1 MDIPYYP
8 GCTLNTKGKGFDNS
22 ARASA
27 RELGLELVELAEWN
41 CCGATFPLLVD
52 NMLDLAGPARVLIS
66 ARQAGPR
73 LAVACSTC
81 YNVLKRTNRVIR
93 DNEDSREK
101 LNFFLEAD
109 YSGDL
114 EVLDLLQVLRDEI
127 GFDKVK
133 EAVKKPLA
141 GLKVAAYYGC
151 LVLRPPAEVAYE
163 DPENPRALDDLITA
177 LGAEA
182 VDYSHKGECCG
193 AYLAIKSAEVTA
205 EMSFTIL
212 ASARRSG
219 AELVVTNCPLCQFNL
234 DRMQK
239 AMGTSHAGFQP
250 IPILY
255 FTQLLGIALGLDSE
269 GFELDRHYV
278 DPRPLLE
285 GANLAEVEECDGE
298 REGSK

>member
-1 MDIPYYP
+1 
-8 GCTLNTKGKGFDNS
+8 
-22 ARASA
+22 
-27 RELGLELVELAEWN
+27 
-41 CCGATFPLLVD
+41 
-52 NMLDLAGPARVLIS
+52 
-66 ARQAGPR
+66 
-73 LAVACSTC
+73 
-81 YNVLKRTNRVIR
+81 VLKRTNKVIR
-93 DNEDSREK
+93 ENEDSREK

-127 GFDKVK
+127 GFDRVK
-133 EAVKKPLA
+133 EAVKKPLS

-151 LVLRPPAEVAYE
+151 MVLRPPAEVAYD

-212 ASARRSG
+212 ASAWQNG

-234 DRMQK
+234 DRVQK
-239 AMGTSHAGFQP
+239 AMGSRHTGFQP
-250 IPILY
+250 LPILY

-278 DPRPLLE
+278 DPRPLL
-285 GANLAEVEECDGE
+285 AEWTGD
-298 REGSK
+298 S

>member
-1 MDIPYYP
+1 MEIPYYP

-27 RELGLELVELAEWN
+27 KELGLELVELAEWN

-52 NMLDLAGPARVLIS
+52 NMLDLAGPAKVLIN
-66 ARQAGPR
+66 ARQAGQR

-81 YNVLKRTNRVIR
+81 YNVLKRTNKVIR
-93 DNEDSREK
+93 ENEDSREK

-114 EVLDLLQVLRDEI
+114 EVLDLLQIVRDEI

-151 LVLRPPAEVAYE
+151 MVLRPPGEVAYD
-163 DPENPRALDDLITA
+163 DPEHPHALDDLMTA

-193 AYLAIKSAEVTA
+193 AYLAVKSVDVTA

-212 ASARRSG
+212 DSAQRSG

-239 AMGTSHAGFQP
+239 AMGSRHAGFQP

-255 FTQLLGIALGLDSE
+255 FTQLLGIALGLDSDD
-269 GFELDRHYV
+269 FELGKHYV

-285 GANLAEVEECDGE
+285 
-298 REGSK
+298 SKGLI

>member
-1 MDIPYYP
+1 MEIPYYP

-27 RELGLELVELAEWN
+27 RALGLELVELEEWN

-52 NMLDLAGPARVLIS
+52 NMLDLAGPAQVLIS
-66 ARQAGPR
+66 ARQAGQR

-81 YNVLKRTNRVIR
+81 YNVLKRTNKVIR
-93 DNEDSREK
+93 ENEDSREK

-109 YSGDL
+109 YTGDL
-114 EVLDLLQVLRDEI
+114 EVLDLLQIVRDEI

-133 EAVKKPLA
+133 EAVKKPLS

-151 LVLRPPAEVAYE
+151 MVLRPPDEVAYD
-163 DPENPRALDDLITA
+163 DPENPRVLDDLMTA

-182 VDYSHKGECCG
+182 VDYSHRGECCG
-193 AYLAIKSAEVTA
+193 AYLAVKSAEVTG
-205 EMSFTIL
+205 EMSYTIL
-212 ASARRSG
+212 SSAQRSG

-234 DRMQK
+234 DRRQK
-239 AMGTSHAGFQP
+239 AMGSQHAGFQP
-250 IPILY
+250 IPVLY

-269 GFELDRHYV
+269 SFELDRHYV
-278 DPRPLLE
+278 DPRPV
-285 GANLAEVEECDGE
+285 LAKWLDGE
-298 REGSK
+298 ILSG

>member
-1 MDIPYYP
+1 MEIPYYP

-52 NMLDLAGPARVLIS
+52 NMLDLAGPAQVLIS
-66 ARQAGPR
+66 ARQAGER

-81 YNVLKRTNRVIR
+81 YNVLRRTNKVIR
-93 DNEDSREK
+93 EDEDSREK

-114 EVLDLLQVLRDEI
+114 EVLDLLQIVRDEI

-133 EAVKKPLA
+133 EAVTKPLA

-151 LVLRPPAEVAYE
+151 MILRPPAEVAYD
-163 DPENPRALDDLITA
+163 DPENPRVLDNLMTA

-182 VDYSHKGECCG
+182 VDYSHRGECCG
-193 AYLAIKSAEVTA
+193 AYLAVKSAEVTA
-205 EMSFTIL
+205 EMSYTIL
-212 ASARRSG
+212 SSAQRSG

-234 DRMQK
+234 DRRQK
-239 AMGTSHAGFQP
+239 AMGTRHAGFQP
-250 IPILY
+250 IPVLY
-255 FTQLLGIALGLDSE
+255 FTQLLGIALGLDSS

-278 DPRPLLE
+278 DPRPVL
-285 GANLAEVEECDGE
+285 ANYLNGPV
-298 REGSK
+298 

>member
-1 MDIPYYP
+1 MEIPYYP
-8 GCTLNTKGKGFDNS
+8 GCTLNTKAKGFDNS

-27 RELGLELVELAEWN
+27 RELGLELVELEEWN

-52 NMLDLAGPARVLIS
+52 NMLDLAGPAQVLIS
-66 ARQAGPR
+66 ARQAGQR

-93 DNEDSREK
+93 EDEDSREK

-109 YSGDL
+109 YGGDL
-114 EVLDLLQVLRDEI
+114 EVLDLLQILRDEI
-127 GFDKVK
+127 GFDNVK
-133 EAVKKPLA
+133 EAVKKPLS

-151 LVLRPPAEVAYE
+151 MVLRPPAEVAYD
-163 DPENPRALDDLITA
+163 DPENPHALDDLITA

-182 VDYSHKGECCG
+182 VDYSHQGECCG
-193 AYLAIKSAEVTA
+193 AYLAVKSAEVTA

-212 ASARRSG
+212 ASAQRSG
-219 AELVVTNCPLCQFNL
+219 AELVVANCPLCQFNL

-239 AMGTSHAGFQP
+239 TMGSRHTGFQP
-250 IPILY
+250 IPVLY

-278 DPRPLLE
+278 DPRSLLE
-285 GANLAEVEECDGE
+285 GANLI
-298 REGSK
+298 

>member
-1 MDIPYYP
+1 MEIPYYP
-8 GCTLNTKGKGFDNS
+8 GCTLNTKAKGFDNS

-27 RELGLELVELAEWN
+27 RELGLELVELETWN

-52 NMLDLAGPARVLIS
+52 NMLDLAGPAQVLIS
-66 ARQAGPR
+66 ARQEGER

-81 YNVLKRTNRVIR
+81 YNVLRRTNRVIR
-93 DNEDSREK
+93 EDEDSREK

-114 EVLDLLQVLRDEI
+114 EVLDLLQIVRDEI

-133 EAVKKPLA
+133 EAVEKPLSE
-141 GLKVAAYYGC
+141 LKVAAYYGRM
-151 LVLRPPAEVAYE
+151 VLRPPAEVAYD
-163 DPENPRALDDLITA
+163 DPENPRALDDLMTA

-182 VDYSHKGECCG
+182 VDYSHRGECCG
-193 AYLAIKSAEVTA
+193 AYLAIKSVEVTA

-212 ASARRSG
+212 ASAQRSG

-239 AMGTSHAGFQP
+239 AMGSRHAGFQA
-250 IPILY
+250 IPVLY

-269 GFELDRHYV
+269 SFELDRHYV
-278 DPRPLLE
+278 EPRP
-285 GANLAEVEECDGE
+285 GLAKWSDD
-298 REGSK
+298 S

>member
-1 MDIPYYP
+1 MKMPYYP

-22 ARASA
+22 VRASTRA
-27 RELGLELVELAEWN
+27 LGLELVELEEWN

-52 NMLDLAGPARVLIS
+52 NMLDLAGPAQVLVS
-66 ARQAGPR
+66 ARREGQR

-81 YNVLKRTNRVIR
+81 YNVLKRTNKVIR
-93 DNEDSREK
+93 EDEDSREK

-114 EVLDLLQVLRDEI
+114 QVLDLLQVLRDEV
-127 GFDKVK
+127 GFDKIK
-133 EAVKKPLA
+133 EAVKKPLS

-151 LVLRPPAEVAYE
+151 MVLRPPGEVAYD

-177 LGAEA
+177 LGAET

-193 AYLAIKSAEVTA
+193 AYLAVKSAEVTA

-212 ASARRSG
+212 DSAQRSG
-219 AELVVTNCPLCQFNL
+219 AELVITNCPLCQFNL

-239 AMGTSHAGFQP
+239 AMGSRHSGFQS

-255 FTQLLGIALGLDSE
+255 FTQLMGIALGLDSSD
-269 GFELDRHYV
+269 FELERHYV

-285 GANLAEVEECDGE
+285 GANLI
-298 REGSK
+298 

>member
-1 MDIPYYP
+1 MYQYLGDKMEIPYYP

-22 ARASA
+22 ARAST
-27 RELGLELVELAEWN
+27 RELGLELVELEEWN

-52 NMLDLAGPARVLIS
+52 NMLDLAGPARVLVS
-66 ARQAGPR
+66 ARQEGER

-81 YNVLKRTNRVIR
+81 YNVLRRTNKVIR
-93 DNEDSREK
+93 EDEDSREK

-114 EVLDLLQVLRDEI
+114 KVLDLLQILRDDI
-127 GFDKVK
+127 GFDKIK
-133 EAVKKPLA
+133 EALKKPLS

-151 LVLRPPAEVAYE
+151 MVLRPPAEVAYE

-182 VDYSHKGECCG
+182 VDYSHRGECCG
-193 AYLAIKSAEVTA
+193 AYLAVKSAEVTA
-205 EMSFTIL
+205 EMSYTIL
-212 ASARRSG
+212 SSAQRSG

-239 AMGTSHAGFQP
+239 AMGSRHAGFQP

-278 DPRPLLE
+278 DPRPLLK
-285 GANLAEVEECDGE
+285 
-298 REGSK
+298 SKELI

>member
-1 MDIPYYP
+1 MEIPYYP
-8 GCTLNTKGKGFDNS
+8 GCSLNTKAKGFDNS

-27 RELGLELVELAEWN
+27 RALDLELVELEEWN

-52 NMLDLAGPARVLIS
+52 NMLDLAGPAQVLIS
-66 ARQAGPR
+66 ARQAGQR

-93 DNEDSREK
+93 EDEDSREK

-114 EVLDLLQVLRDEI
+114 EVLDLLQIVRDEI

-133 EAVKKPLA
+133 EAVKKPLS

-151 LVLRPPAEVAYE
+151 MVLRPPAEVAYD
-163 DPENPRALDDLITA
+163 DPEHPRALDDLMTA

-182 VDYSHKGECCG
+182 VDYSHRGECCG
-193 AYLAIKSAEVTA
+193 AYLAVKSVEVTS

-212 ASARRSG
+212 ASAQRSG

-239 AMGTSHAGFQP
+239 AMGSRHAGFQA
-250 IPILY
+250 IPVLY
-255 FTQLLGIALGLDSE
+255 FTQLLGLALDLDSE

-285 GANLAEVEECDGE
+285 GANLI
-298 REGSK
+298 

>member
-1 MDIPYYP
+1 V
-8 GCTLNTKGKGFDNS
+8 LVS
-22 ARASA
+22 AR
-27 RELGLELVELAEWN
+27 REGK
-41 CCGATFPLLVD
+41 
-52 NMLDLAGPARVLIS
+52 
-66 ARQAGPR
+66 R

-81 YNVLKRTNRVIR
+81 YNVLKRTNRVLR
-93 DNEDSREK
+93 EDEDSREK

-114 EVLDLLQVLRDEI
+114 EVLDLLQILRDDI
-127 GFDKVK
+127 GFDRIK
-133 EAVKKPLA
+133 EAVKKPLS

-151 LVLRPPAEVAYE
+151 MVLRPPGEVAYEE
-163 DPENPRALDDLITA
+163 DPENPRALDDLMIA

-182 VDYSHKGECCG
+182 VDYSHRGECCG
-193 AYLAIKSAEVTA
+193 AYLAVKSVDVTA

-212 ASARRSG
+212 DSAQRSG

-239 AMGTSHAGFQP
+239 AMGGRHSGFRP

-285 GANLAEVEECDGE
+285 GKGLI
-298 REGSK
+298 

>member
-1 MDIPYYP
+1 MEIPYYP
-8 GCTLNTKGKGFDNS
+8 GCTLNTKAKGFDNS

-27 RELGLELVELAEWN
+27 RELGLELVELEEWN

-52 NMLDLAGPARVLIS
+52 NMLDLAGPAQVLIS
-66 ARQAGPR
+66 ARQAGQR

-93 DNEDSREK
+93 EDEDSREK

-109 YSGDL
+109 YGGDL
-114 EVLDLLQVLRDEI
+114 EVLDLLQILRDEI
-127 GFDKVK
+127 GFDNVK
-133 EAVKKPLA
+133 EAVKKPLS

-151 LVLRPPAEVAYE
+151 MVLRPPAEVAYD
-163 DPENPRALDDLITA
+163 DPENPHALDDLITA

-182 VDYSHKGECCG
+182 VDYSHQGECCG
-193 AYLAIKSAEVTA
+193 AYLAVKSAEVTA

-212 ASARRSG
+212 ASAQRSG
-219 AELVVTNCPLCQFNL
+219 AELVVANCPLCQFNL

-239 AMGTSHAGFQP
+239 TMGSRHTGFQP
-250 IPILY
+250 IPVLY

-278 DPRPLLE
+278 GPRSLLE
-285 GANLAEVEECDGE
+285 GANLI
-298 REGSK
+298 

>member
-1 MDIPYYP
+1 MEIPYYP
-8 GCTLNTKGKGFDNS
+8 GCTLNTKAKGFDNS

-27 RELGLELVELAEWN
+27 RELGLELVELEEWN

-52 NMLDLAGPARVLIS
+52 NMLDLAGPAQVLIS
-66 ARQAGPR
+66 ARQAGQR

-93 DNEDSREK
+93 EDEDSREK

-109 YSGDL
+109 YGGDL
-114 EVLDLLQVLRDEI
+114 EVLDLLQILRDEI
-127 GFDKVK
+127 GFDNVK
-133 EAVKKPLA
+133 EAVKRPLS

-151 LVLRPPAEVAYE
+151 MVLRPPAEVAYD
-163 DPENPRALDDLITA
+163 DPENPHALDDLITA

-182 VDYSHKGECCG
+182 VDYSHQGECCG
-193 AYLAIKSAEVTA
+193 AYLAVKSAEVTA

-212 ASARRSG
+212 ALAQRSG
-219 AELVVTNCPLCQFNL
+219 AELMVANCPLCQFNL

-239 AMGTSHAGFQP
+239 TMGSRHTGFQP
-250 IPILY
+250 IPVLY

-278 DPRPLLE
+278 DPRSLLE
-285 GANLAEVEECDGE
+285 GANLI
-298 REGSK
+298 

>member
-1 MDIPYYP
+1 MRIPYYP
-8 GCTLNTKGKGFDNS
+8 GCSLNTKAKGFDNS

-27 RELGLELVELAEWN
+27 RELGLELVELEEWN

-52 NMLDLAGPARVLIS
+52 NMLDLAGPAQVLIS
-66 ARQAGPR
+66 ARQEGER

-81 YNVLKRTNRVIR
+81 YNVLRRTNRVIR
-93 DNEDSREK
+93 EDEDSREK

-114 EVLDLLQVLRDEI
+114 EVLDLLQILRDDI

-133 EAVKKPLA
+133 EAVKKPLS

-151 LVLRPPAEVAYE
+151 MVLRPPAEVAYE
-163 DPENPRALDDLITA
+163 KDPENPRALDDLMIA

-193 AYLAIKSAEVTA
+193 AYLAVKSVEVTA
-205 EMSFTIL
+205 EMSYSIL
-212 ASARRSG
+212 ASAQQNG

-239 AMGTSHAGFQP
+239 TMGSRHAGFQP

-285 GANLAEVEECDGE
+285 GANLI
-298 REGSK
+298 

>member
-1 MDIPYYP
+1 MEIPYYP
-8 GCTLNTKGKGFDNS
+8 GCTLNTKAKGFDNS

-27 RELGLELVELAEWN
+27 REVGLELVELEEWN

-52 NMLDLAGPARVLIS
+52 NLLDLAGPAQVLVS
-66 ARQAGPR
+66 ARREGER

-81 YNVLKRTNRVIR
+81 YNVLKRTNKVIR
-93 DNEDSREK
+93 ENEDSREK

-127 GFDKVK
+127 GFDKIK
-133 EAVKKPLA
+133 EAVKKPLSE
-141 GLKVAAYYGC
+141 LKVAAYYGC
-151 LVLRPPAEVAYE
+151 MVLRPPDEVAYE
-163 DPENPRALDDLITA
+163 KDPENPRALDDLITA

-193 AYLAIKSAEVTA
+193 AYLAVKSIDVTA
-205 EMSFTIL
+205 EMSFAIL
-212 ASARRSG
+212 DSAQRG
-219 AELVVTNCPLCQFNL
+219 DADLVVTNCPLCQFNL

-239 AMGTSHAGFQP
+239 AMGSRHAGFQP

-255 FTQLLGIALGLDSE
+255 FTQLMGIALGLDSE
-269 GFELDRHYV
+269 SFELDRHYV

-285 GANLAEVEECDGE
+285 
-298 REGSK
+298 SKGLI

>member
-1 MDIPYYP
+1 MDILYYP
-8 GCTLNTKGKGFDNS
+8 GCTLNTKGKGFDYS

-27 RELGLELVELAEWN
+27 RALGLELVELETWN

-66 ARQAGPR
+66 ARQAGQR

-81 YNVLKRTNRVIR
+81 YNVLKRTNRVFR
-93 DNEDSREK
+93 DDGDSREK

-114 EVLDLLQVLRDEI
+114 EVLDLLQVLRDEV

-133 EAVKKPLA
+133 EAVKKPLS
-141 GLKVAAYYGC
+141 GLRVAAYYGC
-151 LVLRPPAEVAYE
+151 MVLRPPSEVAYD

-212 ASARRSG
+212 ASAQQSG

-239 AMGTSHAGFQP
+239 AMGSRHTGFQP
-250 IPILY
+250 ISILY
-255 FTQLLGIALGLDSE
+255 FTQLLGIALGLDSD

-278 DPRPLLE
+278 DPRPLLK
-285 GANLAEVEECDGE
+285 
-298 REGSK
+298 SKGLI

>member
-1 MDIPYYP
+1 MKIPYYP

-22 ARASA
+22 VRASA
-27 RELGLELVELAEWN
+27 RELGLELVELEEWN

-52 NMLDLAGPARVLIS
+52 NMLDLAGPAQVLVS
-66 ARQAGPR
+66 ARREGQR
-73 LAVACSTC
+73 LAVACSAC
-81 YNVLKRTNRVIR
+81 YNVLKRTNKVIR
-93 DNEDSREK
+93 EDEDSREK

-114 EVLDLLQVLRDEI
+114 EVLDLLQVLHDEI
-127 GFDKVK
+127 GFDRVK
-133 EAVKKPLA
+133 KAVKKPLS

-151 LVLRPPAEVAYE
+151 MVLRPPAEVAYD
-163 DPENPRALDDLITA
+163 DPEHPRALDDLMTA

-182 VDYSHKGECCG
+182 VDYSHRGECCG
-193 AYLAIKSAEVTA
+193 AYLAVKSAEVTA
-205 EMSFTIL
+205 EMSYTIL
-212 ASARRSG
+212 SSAQRSG

-239 AMGTSHAGFQP
+239 AMGSRHAGFQP
-250 IPILY
+250 IPVLY
-255 FTQLLGIALGLDSE
+255 FTQLMGIALGLDSK

-285 GANLAEVEECDGE
+285 GANLI
-298 REGSK
+298 

>member
-1 MDIPYYP
+1 MEIPYYP

-27 RELGLELVELAEWN
+27 KELGLELVELAEWN

-52 NMLDLAGPARVLIS
+52 NMLDLAGPAQVLIS
-66 ARQAGPR
+66 ARQAGER

-81 YNVLKRTNRVIR
+81 YNVLRRTNKVIR
-93 DNEDSREK
+93 EDEDSREK

-114 EVLDLLQVLRDEI
+114 EVLDLLQIVRDEI

-133 EAVKKPLA
+133 EAVTKPLA

-151 LVLRPPAEVAYE
+151 MILRPPAEVAYD
-163 DPENPRALDDLITA
+163 DPENPRVLDNLMTA

-182 VDYSHKGECCG
+182 VDYSHRGECCG
-193 AYLAIKSAEVTA
+193 AYLAVKSAEVTA
-205 EMSFTIL
+205 EMSYTIL
-212 ASARRSG
+212 SSAQRSG

-234 DRMQK
+234 DRRQK
-239 AMGTSHAGFQP
+239 AMGTRHAGFQP
-250 IPILY
+250 IPVLY
-255 FTQLLGIALGLDSE
+255 FTQLLGIALGLDSS

-278 DPRPLLE
+278 DPRPVL
-285 GANLAEVEECDGE
+285 ANYLNGPV
-298 REGSK
+298 

>member
-1 MDIPYYP
+1 MKMPYYP
-8 GCTLNTKGKGFDNS
+8 GCTLNTKGKGFDYS

-27 RELGLELVELAEWN
+27 RELGLELVELEQWN

-66 ARQAGPR
+66 ARQAGER

-81 YNVLKRTNRVIR
+81 YNVLKRTNKVIR
-93 DNEDSREK
+93 ENEDSREK
-101 LNFFLEAD
+101 LNFFIEAD

-127 GFDKVK
+127 GFDKIK
-133 EAVKKPLA
+133 EAVKKPLS

-151 LVLRPPAEVAYE
+151 MVLRPPAEVAYD
-163 DPENPRALDDLITA
+163 DPEHPHVLDDLITA
-177 LGAEA
+177 LGADT
-182 VDYSHKGECCG
+182 VDYPHKGECCG
-193 AYLAIKSAEVTA
+193 AYLAVKSADVTA

-234 DRMQK
+234 DRMQE
-239 AMGTSHAGFQP
+239 ARGRMQDSRYAGFQP
-250 IPILY
+250 IPVLY

-269 GFELDRHYV
+269 GFELDKHYV
-278 DPRPLLE
+278 DPRPVLSNYLNE
-285 GANLAEVEECDGE
+285 QA
-298 REGSK
+298 RS

>member
-1 MDIPYYP
+1 MRIPYYP

-27 RELGLELVELAEWN
+27 RELGLELVELEEWN

-66 ARQAGPR
+66 ARQEGQR

-81 YNVLKRTNRVIR
+81 YNVLKRTNKVIR
-93 DNEDSREK
+93 EDEDSREK

-127 GFDKVK
+127 GFDQVK
-133 EAVKKPLA
+133 EAVKKPLSE
-141 GLKVAAYYGC
+141 LKVAAYYGC
-151 LVLRPPAEVAYE
+151 MVLRPPAEVAYE
-163 DPENPRALDDLITA
+163 DPENPRALDDLMIA

-182 VDYSHKGECCG
+182 VDYSHRGECCG
-193 AYLAIKSAEVTA
+193 AYLAVKSIQVTA
-205 EMSFTIL
+205 EMGFTIL
-212 ASARRSG
+212 ASAQRSG

-239 AMGTSHAGFQP
+239 AMGTRHAGFQP
-250 IPILY
+250 IPVLY
-255 FTQLLGIALGLDSE
+255 FTQLLGIALGLDSDD
-269 GFELDRHYV
+269 FELDRHYV

-285 GANLAEVEECDGE
+285 GAKLI
-298 REGSK
+298 

>member
-1 MDIPYYP
+1 MKIPYYP

-22 ARASA
+22 VRASA
-27 RELGLELVELAEWN
+27 RELGLELVELEEWN

-52 NMLDLAGPARVLIS
+52 NMLDLAGPAQVLVS
-66 ARQAGPR
+66 ARREGQR

-81 YNVLKRTNRVIR
+81 YNVLKRTNKVIR
-93 DNEDSREK
+93 EDEDSREK

-114 EVLDLLQVLRDEI
+114 QVLDLLQLLRDEV
-127 GFDKVK
+127 GFEGIQ
-133 EAVKKPLA
+133 EAVKKPLS

-151 LVLRPPAEVAYE
+151 MVLRPPAEVAY
-163 DPENPRALDDLITA
+163 DDAENPRALDDLITA

-193 AYLAIKSAEVTA
+193 AYLAVKSAEVTA

-212 ASARRSG
+212 DSARRSG
-219 AELVVTNCPLCQFNL
+219 AELVITNCPLCQFNL
-234 DRMQK
+234 DRRQK
-239 AMGTSHAGFQP
+239 AMGSRHSSFKS
-250 IPILY
+250 IPVLY
-255 FTQLLGIALGLDSE
+255 FTQLLGIALGLDS
-269 GFELDRHYV
+269 GDFELDRHYV

-285 GANLAEVEECDGE
+285 GASLI
-298 REGSK
+298 

>member
-1 MDIPYYP
+1 MEIPYYP
-8 GCTLNTKGKGFDNS
+8 GCTLNTKAKGFDNS

-27 RELGLELVELAEWN
+27 RELGLELVELEEWN

-52 NMLDLAGPARVLIS
+52 NMLDLAGPAQVLIS
-66 ARQAGPR
+66 ARQAGQR

-93 DNEDSREK
+93 EDEDSREK

-109 YSGDL
+109 YGGDL
-114 EVLDLLQVLRDEI
+114 EVLDLLQILRDEI
-127 GFDKVK
+127 GFDNVK
-133 EAVKKPLA
+133 EAVKKPLS

-151 LVLRPPAEVAYE
+151 MVLRPPAEVAYD
-163 DPENPRALDDLITA
+163 DPENPHALDDLITA

-182 VDYSHKGECCG
+182 VDYSHQGECCG
-193 AYLAIKSAEVTA
+193 AYLAVKSVEVTA

-212 ASARRSG
+212 ASAQRSG
-219 AELVVTNCPLCQFNL
+219 AELVVANCPLCQFNL

-239 AMGTSHAGFQP
+239 TMGRRHTGFQP
-250 IPILY
+250 IPVLY
-255 FTQLLGIALGLDSE
+255 FTQLMGIALGLDSE

-278 DPRPLLE
+278 GPRSLLK
-285 GANLAEVEECDGE
+285 GANLI
-298 REGSK
+298 

>member
-1 MDIPYYP
+1 MEIPYYP
-8 GCTLNTKGKGFDNS
+8 GCTLNTKAKGFDNS

-27 RELGLELVELAEWN
+27 RELGLELVELEEWN

-52 NMLDLAGPARVLIS
+52 NMLDLAGPAQVLIS
-66 ARQAGPR
+66 ARQAGQR

-93 DNEDSREK
+93 EDEDSREK

-109 YSGDL
+109 YGGDL
-114 EVLDLLQVLRDEI
+114 EVLDLLQILRDEI
-127 GFDKVK
+127 GFDNVK
-133 EAVKKPLA
+133 EAVKKPLS

-151 LVLRPPAEVAYE
+151 MVLRPPAEVAYD
-163 DPENPRALDDLITA
+163 DPENPHALDDLITG

-182 VDYSHKGECCG
+182 VDYSHQGECCG
-193 AYLAIKSAEVTA
+193 AYLAVKSAEVTA

-212 ASARRSG
+212 ASAQRSG
-219 AELVVTNCPLCQFNL
+219 AELVVVNCPLCQFNL

-239 AMGTSHAGFQP
+239 TMGSRHTGFRP
-250 IPILY
+250 IPVLY
-255 FTQLLGIALGLDSE
+255 FTQLMGIALGLDSE

-278 DPRPLLE
+278 DPRSLLK
-285 GANLAEVEECDGE
+285 GANLI
-298 REGSK
+298 

>member
-1 MDIPYYP
+1 MKMPYYP
-8 GCTLNTKGKGFDNS
+8 GCSLNTKAKGFDNS
-22 ARASA
+22 VRASA
-27 RELGLELVELAEWN
+27 RALGLELVELETWN

-52 NMLDLAGPARVLIS
+52 NMLDLAGPAQVLIS
-66 ARQAGPR
+66 ARQAGER

-93 DNEDSREK
+93 EDEDSREK

-114 EVLDLLQVLRDEI
+114 EVLDLLQILRDDI

-133 EAVKKPLA
+133 EAVKKPLSE
-141 GLKVAAYYGC
+141 LKVAAYYGC
-151 LVLRPPAEVAYE
+151 MVLRPPDEVAYD
-163 DPENPRALDDLITA
+163 DPENPRALDDLMTA

-182 VDYSHKGECCG
+182 VDYSHRGECCG
-193 AYLAIKSAEVTA
+193 AYLAIKSVDVTA

-212 ASARRSG
+212 ASAQRSG

-239 AMGTSHAGFQP
+239 AMGSRHAGFQP
-250 IPILY
+250 IPVLY
-255 FTQLLGIALGLDSE
+255 FTQLMGIALGLDSE

-278 DPRPLLE
+278 DPRPLLADYVN
-285 GANLAEVEECDGE
+285 GQV
-298 REGSK
+298 

>member
-1 MDIPYYP
+1 MEIPYYP
-8 GCTLNTKGKGFDNS
+8 GCTLNTKAKGFDNS

-27 RELGLELVELAEWN
+27 RELGLELVELEEWN

-52 NMLDLAGPARVLIS
+52 NMLDLAGPAQVLIN
-66 ARQAGPR
+66 ARQAGQR

-93 DNEDSREK
+93 EDEDSREK

-109 YSGDL
+109 YGGDL
-114 EVLDLLQVLRDEI
+114 EVLDLLQILRDEI
-127 GFDKVK
+127 GFDNVK
-133 EAVKKPLA
+133 EAVKKPLS

-151 LVLRPPAEVAYE
+151 MVLRPPAEVAYD
-163 DPENPRALDDLITA
+163 DPENPHALDDLITA

-182 VDYSHKGECCG
+182 VDYSHQGECCG
-193 AYLAIKSAEVTA
+193 AYLAVKSAEVTA

-212 ASARRSG
+212 ASAQRSG
-219 AELVVTNCPLCQFNL
+219 AELVVANCPLCQFNL

-239 AMGTSHAGFQP
+239 TMRSRHTGFQP
-250 IPILY
+250 IPVLY

-278 DPRPLLE
+278 DPRSLLE
-285 GANLAEVEECDGE
+285 GANLI
-298 REGSK
+298 